1 MAALGPTWVRWGKG
15 SRSSKWH
22 KVDEAFQAT
31 LCGEWL
37 SMPEYYTRET
47 YGVPVDEHAV
57 CIRCMRA
64 VEKRNRDEE
73 KE

>member
-1 MAALGPTWVRWGKG
+1 MVALGPTWVRWNG
-15 SRSSKWH
+15 SKWH
-22 KVDEAFQAT
+22 HVNDAFEST

-37 SMPEYYTRET
+37 NHAEYDTKET

-64 VEKRNRDEE
+64 VEKRNRDKE
-73 KE
+73 KGLEL